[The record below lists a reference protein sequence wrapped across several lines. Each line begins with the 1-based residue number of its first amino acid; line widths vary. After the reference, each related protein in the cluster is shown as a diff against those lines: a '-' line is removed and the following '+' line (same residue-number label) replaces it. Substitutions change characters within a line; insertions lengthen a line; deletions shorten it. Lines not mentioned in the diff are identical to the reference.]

1 MNTGRK
7 SIPVEPSAS
16 SMSEKKIPLS
26 APSLAGNEWK
36 YVKECLDT
44 GWVSSVGNFVN
55 RFERETSRYVGA
67 HHAVAVSNGTAALHT
82 GLRVLGVEAG
92 DEVIVPSFAFVAAAN
107 AVVYCGA
114 EPVFMDVDPSTWHID
129 VNKLAAFLESE
140 CELTD
145 GQCIHKKTGKR
156 LRAILPVHILGM
168 ACEIDRIV
176 ELARKYNLKV
186 LEDAAEAI
194 GVRYRG
200 RSVGTFGDI
209 GVFSYNGNKIMTTG
223 GGGMLVTDIQVHA
236 ERARYLTTQAKS
248 NPTEYVHD
256 EVGYNYRMT
265 NLQAAM
271 GVAQLEQLD
280 QFIERKRCITR
291 AYKEGLGDLAGI
303 RMMPDIDNCE
313 PTYWLYTIL
322 LPEGT
327 TLEKRRDTIER
338 LNRAGVEAR
347 SLWHPLHDLPPYAH
361 CQAYEIEVAPRLFER
376 AVSLPSSVGMSDA
389 VLERCI
395 SLCRQNLV

>member
-1 MNTGRK
+1 
-7 SIPVEPSAS
+7 
-16 SMSEKKIPLS
+16 
-26 APSLAGNEWK
+26 
-36 YVKECLDT
+36 
-44 GWVSSVGNFVN
+44 
-55 RFERETSRYVGA
+55 
-67 HHAVAVSNGTAALHT
+67 
-82 GLRVLGVEAG
+82 VEAG
-92 DEVIVPSFAFVAAAN
+92 DEVIVPSLAFVAVAN

-114 EPVFMDVDPSTWHID
+114 EPVFMDVDPATWHID
-129 VNKLAAFLESE
+129 VNKLAAFLISE

-145 GQCIHKKTGKR
+145 GECIHRKTGKR

-176 ELARKYNLKV
+176 ELAGKYNLKV

-200 RSVGTFGDI
+200 QSVGTFGDI

-223 GGGMLVTDIQVHA
+223 GGGMLVTDVQAYA
-236 ERARYLTTQAKS
+236 ERARHLTTQAKS
-248 NPTEYVHD
+248 NPTEYVHN

-280 QFIERKRCITR
+280 QFIERKRRIAM
-291 AYKEGLGDLAGI
+291 AYEAGLCDLEGI
-303 RMMPDIDNCE
+303 QMMPNLDYCE

-327 TLEKRRDTIER
+327 TLEERRATIER

-361 CQAYEIEVAPRLFER
+361 CEAYEIEASFRIFKR

-389 VLERCI
+389 MLERCI
-395 SLCRQNLV
+395 SICREKLV

>member
-1 MNTGRK
+1 
-7 SIPVEPSAS
+7 
-16 SMSEKKIPLS
+16 MSEKKIPLS
-26 APSLAGNEWK
+26 APFFSGNEWK

-44 GWVSSVGNFVN
+44 GWVSSAGTFVT
-55 RFERETSRYVGA
+55 RFERETGRYVGA
-67 HHAVAVSNGTAALHT
+67 QHAVAVSNGTAALHT

-92 DEVIVPSFAFVAAAN
+92 DEVIVPSLAFVAAAN

-114 EPVFMDVDPSTWHID
+114 EPVFMDADPSTWHMD
-129 VNKLAAFLESE
+129 VNKLASFLESE
-140 CELTD
+140 CDLTD
-145 GQCIHKKTGKR
+145 GQCIHRRTGKR
-156 LRAILPVHILGM
+156 VRAILPVHILGM

-176 ELARKYNLKV
+176 EIARMYNLMV

-223 GGGMLVTDIQVHA
+223 GGGMLVTDVQAHA
-236 ERARYLTTQAKS
+236 ERARHLTTQAKS

-256 EVGYNYRMT
+256 EVGFNYRMT

-280 QFIERKRCITR
+280 RFIERKRCIAR
-291 AYKEGLGDLAGI
+291 AYKEGLGDLAGV
-303 RMMPDIDNCE
+303 RVMPDIDNCE

-327 TLEKRRDTIER
+327 TLHERRDTIER
-338 LNRAGVEAR
+338 LSRAGVEAR
-347 SLWHPLHDLPPYAH
+347 SLWHPLHDLPPYVH
-361 CQAYEIEVAPRLFER
+361 CEAYEIEASPRLFER
-376 AVSLPSSVGMSDA
+376 SVSLPSSVGMSDA
-389 VLERCI
+389 VLERCVA
-395 SLCRQNLV
+395 LCRQNLV